1 MTIAN
6 PFSACD
12 QGNAAGKALGLG
24 DNILDVEPLRS
35 ALFSHFNSRRWLDE
49 WRWDNPGFAD
59 LPPPQSP
66 DDNPFIQI
74 EITRREALQRQTRE
88 TDLEVDRLLEALD
101 ALWAALRDHAK
112 APIWKRGLAAYEQAQ
127 VRAERAEPGS
137 VAGIDPQFT
146 GGAA

>member
-1 MTIAN
+1 MTISN

-12 QGNAAGKALGLG
+12 Q
-24 DNILDVEPLRS
+24 
-35 ALFSHFNSRRWLDE
+35 
-49 WRWDNPGFAD
+49 
-59 LPPPQSP
+59 
-66 DDNPFIQI
+66 DDNPLIRI

-88 TDLEVDRLLEALD
+88 TDLQVDRLLEALD
-101 ALWAALRDHAK
+101 ALWAALRDHPK
-112 APIWKRGLAAYEQAQ
+112 APIWKRGLAAYEQAL